1 MSRRV
6 QQFITAPQGN
16 PRKPI
21 CNPSRF
27 ASWLNCICF
36 KRFSC
41 ARSNESWT
49 WGFGKF
55 LELPKVV
62 HLNWQTYRRIGQEEN
77 KLYWITLPLC
87 GLSNILLTNV
97 KPKRC
102 APGWRHPSQMH
113 QDFLCICA
121 VWETKVLDNSTQSME
136 MKLKEVILS
145 RVVEGRDVIEFDH
158 ANSDNPSD
166 WSPMTVDGTL
176 VSYAGLPFFFFA
188 SRCSA
193 YLGHTPAALMLHR
206 LSRSSMLK
214 ISKSE
219 REAKLHNSSFYM
231 FLQAQSA
238 EFDMPIKDLGREP
251 ESYFYQGQQKSLSN
265 SRI

>member
-62 HLNWQTYRRIGQEEN
+62 HLNWQTYRRIGQEDN
-77 KLYWITLPLC
+77 KLYLITLPLC
-87 GLSNILLTNV
+87 GLSNILLTKV
-97 KPKRC
+97 KPKHC

-166 WSPMTVDGTL
+166 WSPHDRGWYSCFLRRSAFLLFCFTLLGIPWSYSGCTDATKAVSKFHVEDIQRVRERPSCTTL
-176 VSYAGLPFFFFA
+176 VSTSPKCGVWHADKRPGTGTWILF
-188 SRCSA
+188 
-193 YLGHTPAALMLHR
+193 
-206 LSRSSMLK
+206 LSRTAK
-214 ISKSE
+214 I
-219 REAKLHNSSFYM
+219 AF
-231 FLQAQSA
+231 Q
-238 EFDMPIKDLGREP
+238 
-251 ESYFYQGQQKSLSN
+251 
-265 SRI
+265 